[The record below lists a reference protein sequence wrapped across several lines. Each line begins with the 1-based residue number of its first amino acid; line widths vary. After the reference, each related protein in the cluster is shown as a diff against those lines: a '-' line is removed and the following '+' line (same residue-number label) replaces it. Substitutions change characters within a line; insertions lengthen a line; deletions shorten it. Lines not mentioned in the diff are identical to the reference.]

1 MEIELAGKLAVI
13 GTAGRQD
20 DATRINRALYDA
32 AYADVVASAARWGAI
47 HGVSGG
53 AAFADHL
60 IVRAFL
66 DGVVS
71 ELTLYLPAHFK
82 NGQFVP
88 NPKIR
93 FNPGQTCNTYHR
105 QFSSSC
111 GVDSLAEIAKAI
123 ELGAKAQVIEG
134 FHRRNSEV
142 AADCQWMIAYT
153 FGSGDPADFLPSDEG
168 FRDAREAGLKD
179 GGTAHTWGEC
189 WKADKKRHVNLNRLV
204 VA

>member
-1 MEIELAGKLAVI
+1 MSEKLAVI

-20 DATRINRALYDA
+20 DAARINRKLYDA
-32 AYADVVASAARWGAI
+32 AYEDVLASAVKWGVK

-60 IVRAFL
+60 VVRAFL
-66 DGVVS
+66 EGVLS
-71 ELTLYLPAHFK
+71 ELTLYLPAYFK
-82 NGQFVP
+82 NGQFVS

-105 QFSSSC
+105 QFSASC
-111 GVDSLAEIAKAI
+111 ELNSLIEIERAI
-123 ELGAKAQVIEG
+123 ELGASVHVFEG

-142 AADCQWMIAYT
+142 AADCKWMIAYT
-153 FGSGDPADFLPSDEG
+153 FGAGDASDFLPSDEG

-189 WKADKKRHVNLNRLV
+189 WKAKTKRHVNLNRLG
-204 VA
+204 

>member
-1 MEIELAGKLAVI
+1 MSKKLAVI

-20 DATRINRALYDA
+20 DAVRINRVLYDA
-32 AYADVVASAARWGAI
+32 AYEDVVSSASRWSAA

-60 IVRAFL
+60 VVRAFL
-66 DGVVS
+66 EGAIS

-82 NGQFVP
+82 NGQFVS

-105 QFSSSC
+105 QFSTSC
-111 GVDSLAEIAKAI
+111 ELDSLAEIAKAI
-123 ELGAKAQVIEG
+123 ELGAAVHVFEG

-153 FGSGDPADFLPSDEG
+153 FGSGDPTDFLPSDEG

-189 WKADKKRHVNLNRLV
+189 WKAEMKRHVNLNRLIE
-204 VA
+204 AG